1 MTLPLSQPAGSSPAP
16 NTEKEPATRGRE
28 RDRAWNDALT
38 YDQYQHYYKVAWN
51 VAYLTVGN
59 AYEADVVADKVM
71 DELQRR
77 EQPPSK
83 EEIYQH
89 LRTLSRSRALDQLR
103 SAMHRLRMLWRPFI
117 RPTLQS
123 EDAEVLPRTP
133 SCAGAEETFFQQ
145 EESERFAQQLAL
157 AIGSLN
163 DLQRVCFV
171 LRFIDGMKPEDIAL
185 LLNVSASKVHTLAYR
200 ARNRVAT
207 LLERQGIQPWKT
219 QRQTGEG
226 GELPSEDTTYG

>member
-1 MTLPLSQPAGSSPAP
+1 MTCSLPQPTGSSPAP
-16 NTEKEPATRGRE
+16 NSEKDPAARGRE
-28 RDRAWNDALT
+28 RDQAWNDALT
-38 YDQYQHYYKVAWN
+38 YDQYQHYYGFAWN

-59 AYEADVVADKVM
+59 AYEADVVTDKVM

-77 EQPPSK
+77 EQPPSQ
-83 EEIYQH
+83 EEIYRH
-89 LRTLSRSRALDQLR
+89 LRTLSRSRALDQVR
-103 SAMHRLRMLWRPFI
+103 SARHRLRMLWRPFI
-117 RPTLQS
+117 RPLQL

-133 SCAGAEETFFQQ
+133 SCAGAEDTFFQQ

-157 AIGSLN
+157 ALGSLN

-185 LLNVSASKVHTLAYR
+185 LLHVPASKVHTLAYR

-226 GELPSEDTTYG
+226 GVLPSEHTTHG